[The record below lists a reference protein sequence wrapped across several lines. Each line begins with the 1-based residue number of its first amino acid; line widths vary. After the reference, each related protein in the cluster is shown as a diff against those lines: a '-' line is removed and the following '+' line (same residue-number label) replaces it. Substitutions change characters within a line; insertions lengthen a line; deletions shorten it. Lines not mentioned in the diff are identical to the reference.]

1 MATDCRLPDK
11 RSSDASQLQCM
22 CPFWSTAEPLHVL
35 FASSSTCLHGTT
47 AHSYDVTDAGAPG
60 DGCSVATVL
69 ERYRLLHDHA
79 NRCPS
84 DYLHDKSRFS
94 DPSDFEYQLPDLIVH
109 TPYVYR
115 LKRPFYDLDENNWWS
130 PRQQW
135 TACDAAECAVSIA
148 QHRSASTAPTSLRRS
163 PAGDICSCN
172 HV

>member
-1 MATDCRLPDK
+1 
-11 RSSDASQLQCM
+11 M
-22 CPFWSTAEPLHVL
+22 CPFLSTAEPLHVL
-35 FASSSTCLHGTT
+35 FASSSRCLHGTT
-47 AHSYDVTDAGAPG
+47 AHSYDVTNAGAPR

-69 ERYRLLHDHA
+69 ERNRLMHDHA

-84 DYLHDKSRFS
+84 DYLHDKSRVP

-135 TACDAAECAVSIA
+135 TACDAAEYAVSIA
-148 QHRSASTAPTSLRRS
+148 QHRSASKAPTSLRRS
-163 PAGDICSCN
+163 PAGDIRSCN